1 MIVRARRASSSSASD
16 AKNRV
21 PVFST
26 VELATANTGG
36 SRSRF
41 CSRSKDVRQ
50 PVFPPDRTRG
60 RRRRI
65 DRDMAAQLPRCVT
78 DPLGTVSSLFDAA
91 VASPAAGVEDG
102 DWGVRAAFRE
112 GLAQLSS
119 RALVER
125 IPEINA
131 VGVEHVSPGAL
142 VRFRCMVQDMYNP
155 EYYVGAYRDAGG
167 RWRTTKYSEDLGPA
181 DGPGQPADRKIWERR
196 VLYCVPV
203 PGESAWVRRLDGA
216 GFGVPPST
224 PAKISE
230 DRAPKKDKRARDE
243 DVEMDAGDDGADEA
257 AGQVAAALAGAG
269 AAEGAASSRAA
280 KAFRNDETGRENH
293 REGGAAVHVHPG
305 GDASPED
312 ALNLPLGTEKPP
324 PGFLAATPCIVKMY
338 DDEDDVK
345 LNDVLELVGVLG
357 IAPALAEQMQ
367 DMSEETFGVFANQ
380 AAGQA
385 SAQPPN
391 ANANANLDFEFMDEE
406 RAHNPPTSIVPR
418 FHVLAAR
425 RASPQSFAV
434 AAERSV
440 ENSELA
446 ESTDDA
452 PDGSAER
459 WGLRPADGAH
469 RGPPIVPRLARRGAA
484 VREKL
489 LAFLAAP
496 LGGDA
501 LAAEFVLF
509 SLLARVHTRSDGMP
523 IGKFG
528 VTLLGAPESVGRSGS
543 VASALA
549 ETLAILAPATAH
561 LPLSIASLNARAWAP
576 RKDYATNR
584 LRSGPLQLASGTV
597 LVLDETALSAG
608 ALNERGVRN
617 VRALADLATTQEL
630 EMDFEFHSARVPTDV
645 SAIAVSASRTRGIV
659 EGLDASL
666 VLRMTAEPRVLSDP
680 AEEGAPDAASLA
692 EMRAFVARA
701 RSSSHS
707 IGADAG
713 AEIERAMVAA
723 RASDPNATQETFHRW
738 LTMSRLAALA
748 RGETGLSIEHWNR
761 ARECERLAAERAR
774 VC

>member
-1 MIVRARRASSSSASD
+1 
-16 AKNRV
+16 
-21 PVFST
+21 
-26 VELATANTGG
+26 
-36 SRSRF
+36 
-41 CSRSKDVRQ
+41 
-50 PVFPPDRTRG
+50 
-60 RRRRI
+60 
-65 DRDMAAQLPRCVT
+65 MAAQLPRCVT

-112 GLAQLSS
+112 GIAQLSS

-125 IPEINA
+125 VPEINA
-131 VGVEHVSPGAL
+131 VGVEHVPPGAL

-167 RWRTTKYSEDLGPA
+167 RWRTTKYSEDLGPS

-216 GFGVPPST
+216 GVGAPPST
-224 PAKISE
+224 PAKVSE
-230 DRAPKKDKRARDE
+230 DRADKKDKRARDE
-243 DVEMDAGDDGADEA
+243 DVEMDAGDDCADA
-257 AGQVAAALAGAG
+257 AADSVAAAVAAAG

-280 KAFRNDETGRENH
+280 KALRNDETGSENSQ
-293 REGGAAVHVHPG
+293 REGGAAVYVHPG
-305 GDASPED
+305 GDVSPED
-312 ALNLPLGTEKPP
+312 ALNLPLGTEQAP
-324 PGFLAATPCIVKMY
+324 PGFLAATPCIVKLY

-425 RASPQSFAV
+425 RASPQAFAV

-440 ENSELA
+440 EGSLA
-446 ESTDDA
+446 EHDADSSTDG
-452 PDGSAER
+452 PDRSSEP
-459 WGLRPADGAH
+459 WGLPRRRDGETAF
-469 RGPPIVPRLARRGAA
+469 RGPALAPRLARRGPEI
-484 VREKL
+484 REKL

-549 ETLAILAPATAH
+549 EALAILAPATAH

-738 LTMSRLAALA
+738 LTMARLAALA
-748 RGETGLSIEHWNR
+748 RGETELKIEHWDR